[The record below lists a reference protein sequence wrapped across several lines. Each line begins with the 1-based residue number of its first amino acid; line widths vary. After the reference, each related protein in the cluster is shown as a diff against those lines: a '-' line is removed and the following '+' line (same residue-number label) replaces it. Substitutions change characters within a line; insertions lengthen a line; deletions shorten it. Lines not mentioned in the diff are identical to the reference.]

1 VTATKAKVNFRFH
14 NPNTDDETLKVL
26 VRIFTEVSRT
36 RLENMLRESVMINTE
51 KAPKIEVEPP

>member
-1 VTATKAKVNFRFH
+1 MTATKAKVNFRFH